1 MPNTLP
7 LVVTLQN
14 CFGSSRDHRGQHAVL
29 FTQAKLVLRDS
40 KAHVLL
46 AGKACLGQ
54 SELPDDTHDH
64 AIIALIPPVFGWQQI
79 RKGGVVLL
87 RFGFGQQ
94 R

>member
-14 CFGSSRDHRGQHAVL
+14 CFGSLRDHRGQHAVL

-40 KAHVLL
+40 KAHALL
-46 AGKACLGQ
+46 AGKCLGQ

-64 AIIALIPPVFGWQQI
+64 AIIALIPPVFCWQQI